1 MAKLLQDLG
10 DHPLNRFAHVPSLVW
25 FHDSVGLTPDLA
37 MELLCLG
44 GMALGTLAAAN
55 ILIAPET
62 FGAMWLSYLSVILM
76 GGSFTRFQWDS
87 LLLEVGF
94 LAIWLAPPFGNSSLF
109 EPPQIVLWALR
120 FVFVKFSFMTSVS
133 KILSGCPTWLGLT
146 ALDYHFATQELPNPL
161 SWYAHQLSVPAS
173 LYIQGPLV
181 LLSLSPSAWHRYPVF
196 YLNLALHISS
206 LFTGNYGFSNALAIA
221 LAYTVLPAATDPQ
234 TDRFKS
240 VQYTAIAVGFLGLTI
255 TTYSMF
261 EVVYE
266 NNQPTGLRYAFRVG
280 QTQQALKYIVPGVV
294 WGALGVAAVAA
305 VWQNLRLLYAGCVD
319 LMHFRIGGAFA
330 SGHCALFSVIGL
342 LVFGGLVMPV
352 AQLHPGCS
360 DTLPDV
366 IKTASVVASRLRVSS
381 AYGSMKKATGIQKVT
396 IPGTF
401 VNEFAIVARPEVI
414 LEGSADDGKTW
425 HALDFRHKPG
435 NAVRAQLYHYDFTR
449 LCHVL
454 VTLHLLDHIRIYLIA
469 SFAVFMLAKVR
480 LDRWLTPLEGGGDV
494 AGLVNK
500 QKLLWSTFVTAA
512 ESMTQVFPDDK
523 DDQPLRPENSTS
535 SSDTTDVIVPNSKDE
550 PSLVTFLQRR
560 CRLRTP
566 LGRECISEFFS
577 TFVMMGFGGGS
588 GAQVTLS
595 NGQHGNYTH
604 ITLCWG
610 IAVMLGI
617 HVGGAISGAH
627 MNPAVSFTFC
637 VLGKLPWGKLPWFCL
652 SQLSGAFCAAW
663 VVFLMYYPALTQYD
677 PEFTMA
683 KSGRIFVSG
692 PQTTETLLSAFV
704 TEESLQSDIHQIPI

>member
-55 ILIAPET
+55 ILIAPES

-146 ALDYHFATQELPNPL
+146 ALDYHFATQEVPNPL
-161 SWYAHQLSVPAS
+161 SWYAHQLSVR
-173 LYIQGPLV
+173 PLV
-181 LLSLSPSAWHRYPVF
+181 LLTLSPSAWHRYPVF

-221 LAYTVLPAATDPQ
+221 LAYTVLPAATDPH

-240 VQYTAIAVGFLGLTI
+240 VQYTAIAVGFLGLTL

-294 WGALGVAAVAA
+294 WGAIGVAAVAA
-305 VWQNLRLLYAGCVD
+305 VWQNLRLMYAGCVD

-435 NAVRAQLYHYDFTR
+435 NIHVAPTFVAPHQSRIDWLMAAAAKGNYSEHPWLVHFVTKLLHAVRAQLYHYDFTR

-454 VTLHLLDHIRIYLIA
+454 VTLHSLDHIRIYLIA

-480 LDRWLTPLEGGGDV
+480 LDRWLTPLEDGGDV

-500 QKLLWSTFVTAA
+500 QKV
-512 ESMTQVFPDDK
+512 D
-523 DDQPLRPENSTS
+523 
-535 SSDTTDVIVPNSKDE
+535 
-550 PSLVTFLQRR
+550 
-560 CRLRTP
+560 
-566 LGRECISEFFS
+566 
-577 TFVMMGFGGGS
+577 
-588 GAQVTLS
+588 
-595 NGQHGNYTH
+595 
-604 ITLCWG
+604 
-610 IAVMLGI
+610 
-617 HVGGAISGAH
+617 
-627 MNPAVSFTFC
+627 
-637 VLGKLPWGKLPWFCL
+637 
-652 SQLSGAFCAAW
+652 
-663 VVFLMYYPALTQYD
+663 
-677 PEFTMA
+677 
-683 KSGRIFVSG
+683 
-692 PQTTETLLSAFV
+692 
-704 TEESLQSDIHQIPI
+704 

>member
-1 MAKLLQDLG
+1 MVTFRSTVFLQALGLIYAIAFCSLYSQVQSLFGPDGLEPVAPFMAKLLQDLG

-161 SWYAHQLSVPAS
+161 SWYAHQLSPGVHSVFAAAS

-435 NAVRAQLYHYDFTR
+435 NIHVAPTFVAPHQSRIDWLMAAAAKGNYSEHPWLVHFVTKLLHGSPAAIQSLDLAKTPFSTATPPNAVRAQLYHYDFTR
-449 LCHVL
+449 WNTSWARDLPQLKVNHATTTNSSANGSLSSPWWTRVIPSDIIREFGC
-454 VTLHLLDHIRIYLIA
+454 LDY
-469 SFAVFMLAKVR
+469 
-480 LDRWLTPLEGGGDV
+480 
-494 AGLVNK
+494 
-500 QKLLWSTFVTAA
+500 
-512 ESMTQVFPDDK
+512 
-523 DDQPLRPENSTS
+523 S
-535 SSDTTDVIVPNSKDE
+535 SSSV
-550 PSLVTFLQRR
+550 QCRR
-560 CRLRTP
+560 R
-566 LGRECISEFFS
+566 S
-577 TFVMMGFGGGS
+577 
-588 GAQVTLS
+588 
-595 NGQHGNYTH
+595 
-604 ITLCWG
+604 
-610 IAVMLGI
+610 
-617 HVGGAISGAH
+617 
-627 MNPAVSFTFC
+627 
-637 VLGKLPWGKLPWFCL
+637 
-652 SQLSGAFCAAW
+652 
-663 VVFLMYYPALTQYD
+663 
-677 PEFTMA
+677 
-683 KSGRIFVSG
+683 
-692 PQTTETLLSAFV
+692 
-704 TEESLQSDIHQIPI
+704 